1 MFDVVAARKVGLGKS
16 YSGFRLSLILRAA
29 RPCRENSD
37 AVMRRHHCIRSI
49 DLWIVEGWF
58 VDAAFEIV
66 GHHQAWAALEKLEHP
81 HMRSDPVRQCLGPGH
96 LGVGVARRTQ
106 HRDEDLGLT
115 YFAG

>member
-1 MFDVVAARKVGLGKS
+1 
-16 YSGFRLSLILRAA
+16 
-29 RPCRENSD
+29 
-37 AVMRRHHCIRSI
+37 MRRHHCIRSI

-96 LGVGVARRTQ
+96 LGVAVARRTQ
-106 HRDEDLGLT
+106 HRDKDLGLT
-115 YFAG
+115 YFAGRGIDDGEFLARVINKQLVACDMVLKTYRRY